1 MASSQKQ
8 AEPEKKKKEPKP
20 LPADYIMKAE
30 DTKVV
35 KEEDKVEETVAVDTV
50 DENFL
55 AGFDA
60 FEDEDD

>member
-1 MASSQKQ
+1 
-8 AEPEKKKKEPKP
+8 
-20 LPADYIMKAE
+20 MKAE